1 MSQVSLSADQKKKLK
16 TWARMIDEKT
26 SNIKECEGGQGG
38 YLRENFNR
46 LSFLTQFL
54 RVKIEEISALLA
66 EVVMVSSLLAR
77 LKFELRSFLTIA
89 LRIFSAHNLWRHL
102 ARPRAR
108 PR

>member
-1 MSQVSLSADQKKKLK
+1 
-16 TWARMIDEKT
+16 MIDEKT

-77 LKFELRSFLTIA
+77 LKFELRSSSQLHCESF
-89 LRIFSAHNLWRHL
+89 LRIIYGVI
-102 ARPRAR
+102 
-108 PR
+108 